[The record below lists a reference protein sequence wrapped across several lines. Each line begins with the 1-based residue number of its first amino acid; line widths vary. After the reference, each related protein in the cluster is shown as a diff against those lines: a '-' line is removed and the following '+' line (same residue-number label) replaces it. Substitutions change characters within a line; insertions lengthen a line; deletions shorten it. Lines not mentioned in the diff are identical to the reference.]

1 MNFNPTTDARDA
13 HALESPLTI
22 DFAAAAIDMITNV
35 RGAATDESILASS
48 EAALE
53 RLTHAARA
61 LESEDAVQ
69 QRVATHF
76 LIACAH
82 EYLLFVNPWRMSVSS
97 PQSDWVAYY
106 VHFCERAGGA
116 LSDNG
121 AMNSIVR
128 VLAHFDG
135 DDSRANLLRH
145 VSNVSEIAA
154 SLFVQRAVP
163 VSRKAQAKAQAKVK
177 AQRQKKVA
185 SAIASHDHARIM
197 AQAAA
202 NTRQLFSNPAIVSK
216 LKETTADLIRA
227 SVPDADVSAD
237 SSIIDQV
244 FQMSMNS
251 APSVVEGMAAQL
263 QSPDA
268 LGVGGAIRIDKK
280 KLKKVARAAAAR
292 MEGAR

>member
-1 MNFNPTTDARDA
+1 
-13 HALESPLTI
+13 
-22 DFAAAAIDMITNV
+22 
-35 RGAATDESILASS
+35 
-48 EAALE
+48 
-53 RLTHAARA
+53 
-61 LESEDAVQ
+61 
-69 QRVATHF
+69 
-76 LIACAH
+76 
-82 EYLLFVNPWRMSVSS
+82 
-97 PQSDWVAYY
+97 
-106 VHFCERAGGA
+106 
-116 LSDNG
+116 
-121 AMNSIVR
+121 
-128 VLAHFDG
+128 
-135 DDSRANLLRH
+135 
-145 VSNVSEIAA
+145 
-154 SLFVQRAVP
+154 
-163 VSRKAQAKAQAKVK
+163 
-177 AQRQKKVA
+177 
-185 SAIASHDHARIM
+185 M